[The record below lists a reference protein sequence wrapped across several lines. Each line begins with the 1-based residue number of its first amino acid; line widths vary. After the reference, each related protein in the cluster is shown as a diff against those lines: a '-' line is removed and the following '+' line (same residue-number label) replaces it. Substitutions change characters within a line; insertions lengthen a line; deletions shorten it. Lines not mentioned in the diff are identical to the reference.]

1 MCTQTVGLIQKSCE
15 ENGIVSSTISIIDEL
30 NIILKVYRYLS
41 VPFDLGYPL
50 GDPTDHKEQKKIV
63 KNLLNLIVT

>member
-15 ENGIVSSTISIIDEL
+15 ENGIVSSTVSIIDEL
-30 NIILKVYRYLS
+30 NVILKVYRYLS

-50 GDPTDHKEQKKIV
+50 GNPANHKQQKKIV

>member
-15 ENGIVSSTISIIDEL
+15 ENGIVSSTVSIIDEL
-30 NIILKVYRYLS
+30 NIILQVYRYLS

-50 GDPTDHKEQKKIV
+50 GNPTNHKQQKQII

>member
-30 NIILKVYRYLS
+30 NVILKVYRYLS

-50 GDPTDHKEQKKIV
+50 GNPTNYKQQKQII